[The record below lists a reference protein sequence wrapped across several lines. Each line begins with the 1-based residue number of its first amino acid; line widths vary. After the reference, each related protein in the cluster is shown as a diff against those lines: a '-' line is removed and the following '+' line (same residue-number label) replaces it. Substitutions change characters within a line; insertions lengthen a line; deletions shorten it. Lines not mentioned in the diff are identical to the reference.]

1 MFTMNVIS
9 ILRKTFPS
17 GYMSTWKFGQTV
29 DGSYVAISNKGT
41 RKHFAD
47 LIALETCVTNFTQK
61 YAYGQRTTPPIRRV
75 EKQLALAI

>member
-1 MFTMNVIS
+1 MNVIS

-29 DGSYVAISNKGT
+29 DGSYVAISNRGA

-47 LIALETCVTNFTQK
+47 LIALETCATNFTQK
-61 YAYGQRTTPPIRRV
+61 YGYGQRSTPPVRRV
-75 EKQLALAI
+75 AQQLALAV